1 MYYDYNCTVNFYS
14 ILVSMKNLVHS
25 VAALLTF
32 GSFPELSNAFLLS
45 ATNVSGKTSRSSGVT
60 FLHAEATETAAGK
73 GFGKVEEK
81 KVHVQRDPMDMRPEE
96 VKQLLLDLLP
106 RMTGTSEEFKLIEQ
120 YVNALEDKF
129 VAPQTLDFLNIAIAG
144 EWQFLFTTNQLGR
157 PSPLLRLTELLQR
170 IEVKGLKGSLVNQA
184 QWDLVDDGPTFDVNG
199 KFSST
204 VSYNIN
210 QGARMTLEDDH
221 DLSISLGKGSKVP
234 SETESLVGLI
244 YRAMPTEMF
253 DASNLAM
260 DTTYVDTEIRIVRFT
275 GSRHEGVRN
284 IFMRKGAIDIDP
296 GF

>member
-1 MYYDYNCTVNFYS
+1 MPVNFYS
-14 ILVSMKNLVHS
+14 ILVSMKSLIHS
-25 VAALLTF
+25 FAALLALS
-32 GSFPELSNAFLLS
+32 SFPEHSDAFQLST
-45 ATNVSGKTSRSSGVT
+45 TNVGGKTSRSSGVT
-60 FLHAEATETAAGK
+60 ILHAEATSETTGK

-81 KVHVQRDPMDMRPEE
+81 KVNVQRDRDPMDMRPEE
-96 VKQLLLDLLP
+96 VKHLLLDLLP
-106 RMTGTSEEFKLIEQ
+106 RMTGTSEEFRLIEQ

-129 VAPQTLDFLNIAIAG
+129 DAPQTLDFLNLLIAG

-199 KFSST
+199 KFAST

-210 QGARMTLEDDH
+210 QGTRMTLEDDH

-234 SETESLVGLI
+234 RETESLVGLI
-244 YRAMPTEMF
+244 YRPMPTEMF